1 MVVPAVVSLESPGSK
16 ELSNFLLK
24 LPSEMKEGTK
34 KVRPLQAIAFSK
46 GCVWCFPKLGLPVK
60 GSSV

>member
-16 ELSNFLLK
+16 ELSILLK

>member
-16 ELSNFLLK
+16 ELSILLK

-46 GCVWCFPKLGLPVK
+46 AVCGVSPN
-60 GSSV
+60 